1 MKPKRSDKMN
11 RSITPIEKTRP
22 SRGECTTASKLKPSE
37 IEGNN
42 DSFSTVNVSSEDKLL
57 DT

>member
-1 MKPKRSDKMN
+1 MN